1 MKTVAVAFHGVERF
15 EVPDDK
21 VEEFME
27 KHGKLY
33 KRLMKQFNIQFGD
46 IDIDETWCEE
56 DEAIKKDSEEKET
69 TPEQKTAV
77 ADIIDD
83 ILENDFSDEELNIK
97 TQQISNIIR

>member
-27 KHGKLY
+27 EYGKLY
-33 KRLMKQFNIQFGD
+33 KQLLKQFNIQAGD

-56 DEAIKKDSEEKET
+56 DEAAKKAPEVKET
-69 TPEQKTAV
+69 TPEQKAAV
-77 ADIIDD
+77 ADIIND
-83 ILENDFSDEELNIK
+83 ILANDFSDEELDARA
-97 TQQISNIIR
+97 QQISNIIK

>member
-27 KHGKLY
+27 EHGKLY
-33 KRLMKQFNIQFGD
+33 KRLMKQFNIQSGD

-56 DEAIKKDSEEKET
+56 DEAMKKAPEVKET
-69 TPEQKTAV
+69 TSEQKTTV
-77 ADIIDD
+77 ADIIND

-97 TQQISNIIR
+97 AQQISNIIK

>member
-21 VEEFME
+21 VKEFME
-27 KHGKLY
+27 EHGKLY
-33 KRLMKQFNIQFGD
+33 KRLLKQFNIQVGD

-56 DEAIKKDSEEKET
+56 DEAMKKAPEVKET

-83 ILENDFSDEELNIK
+83 ILANDFSDEEFNAK
-97 TQQISNIIR
+97 VRQISNIIK